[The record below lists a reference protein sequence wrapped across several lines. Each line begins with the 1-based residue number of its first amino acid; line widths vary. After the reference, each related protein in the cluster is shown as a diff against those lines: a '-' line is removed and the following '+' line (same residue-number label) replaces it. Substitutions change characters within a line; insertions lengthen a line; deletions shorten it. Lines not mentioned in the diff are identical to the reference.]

1 MFTTSTERLHPVWA
15 FVVSSLLSLAAFFVA
30 GVVAQ
35 TVAGQHSL
43 VLEMLFRSL
52 LTLLLIS
59 VYVWLLTIAD
69 HVRDHR
75 IATLGLP
82 LTKGWNRQFVIGCI
96 VGLAL
101 TALAVLPIAIWGNAS
116 FTLHL
121 GVRFLPRDAA
131 ALFVLL
137 VGALA
142 EELMFRG
149 YPFQHLEEGIGAAGA
164 IAVFSVLFGAVHLS
178 NPYASV
184 WGLTNTI
191 LIGILLAIAY
201 LRTRALW
208 LPWGIHFGWN
218 TALGFLFGLPVS
230 GLRMFNVV
238 VRTSTSGPK
247 WMTGGSYG
255 IEASATGT
263 IAVLIGLVIVWKLP
277 VTKNSCQ
284 WSVAGRQLAVAGHS
298 TAGGLDQ
305 DGHDRQV
312 GERNDSS

>member
-43 VLEMLFRSL
+43 VLEVLFRSL

-121 GVRFLPRDAA
+121 GFRFLPRDAA

-149 YPFQHLEEGIGAAGA
+149 YPFQHLEQGIGATGA
-164 IAVFSVLFGAVHLS
+164 IAVFSVMFGAVHLT
-178 NPYASV
+178 NPGASL
-184 WGLTNTI
+184 WGLINTI
-191 LIGILLAIAY
+191 LIGVLLSISY

-218 TALGFLFGLPVS
+218 FSLGVLFGLPVS
-230 GLRMFNVV
+230 GLRLFNVM
-238 VRTSTSGPK
+238 VRTTASGLN
-247 WMTGGSYG
+247 WVTGGGYG
-255 IEASATGT
+255 LEGSAT
-263 IAVLIGLVIVWKLP
+263 AVVVILMGVAIVWKLP
-277 VTKNSCQ
+277 
-284 WSVAGRQLAVAGHS
+284 LARLGPTPEPVY
-298 TAGGLDQ
+298 
-305 DGHDRQV
+305 R
-312 GERNDSS
+312 